1 MHVERVA
8 VVIGTTNLGLYK
20 ELKNTSL
27 KNRRERMLEETK
39 EFQKGYKT
47 KFSLEVIT
55 VQIIR
60 LLSMN
65 FWWIVCAVTII
76 LSSYFA

>member
-1 MHVERVA
+1 MEHVAA
-8 VVIGTTNLGLYK
+8 VICITNLGIYK
-20 ELKNTSL
+20 ELKKTSL

-47 KFSLEVIT
+47 KFSLEAMT

-65 FWWIVCAVTII
+65 VWWIVCAVTII
-76 LSSYFA
+76 LSSYFAY

>member
-1 MHVERVA
+1 MW
-8 VVIGTTNLGLYK
+8 LWLYVLLTRFTRNWK
-20 ELKNTSL
+20 KTSL
-27 KNRRERMLEETK
+27 KTGGTYVVVETK

-47 KFSLEVIT
+47 KIGLEAMT

>member
-1 MHVERVA
+1 
-8 VVIGTTNLGLYK
+8 
-20 ELKNTSL
+20 
-27 KNRRERMLEETK
+27 MLEETK

-47 KFSLEVIT
+47 KFSLEVIA

-65 FWWIVCAVTII
+65 LWWIVCAVTII